1 MNRNPIL
8 PGVPEVPEVPADQ
21 IIIPLPPISAA
32 ERSAGLLRLPH
43 AQSVTESYRNQVIR
57 IWPDGPEAKAV
68 DLVTTADPTV
78 GPDTLFGPDCGP
90 VYLVAGTEALAL
102 AGLAGAPRPG
112 QPGHRRRRGERGT
125 GPLARC
131 LRGGAGLPG

>member
-21 IIIPLPPISAA
+21 ITIPLPPISAA
-32 ERSAGLLRLPH
+32 ERSEGLLRLPH
-43 AQSVTESYRNQVIR
+43 AQSDTKSYRNQVIR

-90 VYLVAGTEALAL
+90 VYLVAGTHSFGRLTNRDDDLRAVRRMRSELPPHGGQRRL
-102 AGLAGAPRPG
+102 SAPDWRP
-112 QPGHRRRRGERGT
+112 
-125 GPLARC
+125 
-131 LRGGAGLPG
+131 